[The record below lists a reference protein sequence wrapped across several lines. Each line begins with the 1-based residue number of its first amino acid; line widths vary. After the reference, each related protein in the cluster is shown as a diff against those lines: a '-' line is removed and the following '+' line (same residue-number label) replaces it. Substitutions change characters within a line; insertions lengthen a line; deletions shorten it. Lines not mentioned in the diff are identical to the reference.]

1 MRAAPDGVR
10 PAAAGSIYSIAG
22 GRIELS
28 ALAGSRTHRPHGA
41 FRNASRGR
49 ITLPVSKPIRVRH
62 FPLVPVTKSA
72 PVPQSSNAATWRRND
87 WKTIR
92 TLLPYLMEFKGRVT
106 LALLCLTAAKIANV
120 GVPLVMKE
128 IVDSLDA
135 KQAILVLPFALLAI
149 YGLLR
154 LSTTLFAELRDIV
167 FVRVAK
173 RAIRRVALQV
183 FRHLHSLSL
192 RFHLD
197 RQTGGVSRDIERG
210 TRGISTLLS
219 YMLFSI
225 IPVVIEFSLVAFVL
239 LAKFD
244 WRFMAITMGAVVI
257 YLGFTISV
265 TEWRMD
271 IRRRANELDAKAN
284 TRAIDSLLNYETVK
298 YFNNEEFEAK
308 RYDESLQ
315 KYESADVKN
324 EVSLGAL
331 NIGQSL
337 VIAVAVTALMILAA
351 QGVVGQKLTLGDL
364 VLVNGLLIQLY
375 IPLNFLGMVYRE
387 IKQSLVDM
395 DKMFRLLS
403 ENREVQDSAGAV
415 ELAAALPSVAFEKVD
430 FSYEPR
436 RTILHG
442 VSFEIPAG
450 HTVAVVGASGS
461 GKSTLARLLFRF
473 YDVSGGRIAI
483 NGTDIRN
490 VTQRSLRAAIG
501 IVPQDTVLFNDTIYY
516 NIAYGDPMATRD
528 QVIDAARS
536 AHIHDLIVSLP
547 DGYESMVGER
557 GLKLSGGEKQRVAIA
572 RALLKNPKIL
582 IFDEATSALDSK
594 SEKAIQAELKRLSAS
609 RTTLTI
615 AHRLS
620 TVIDADQILVMEAG
634 RIIERGSH
642 RDLLGQAGTYAH
654 MWTLQQE
661 EERAEEMAELTTG
674 AV

>member
-1 MRAAPDGVR
+1 
-10 PAAAGSIYSIAG
+10 
-22 GRIELS
+22 L
-28 ALAGSRTHRPHGA
+28 
-41 FRNASRGR
+41 N
-49 ITLPVSKPIRVRH
+49 
-62 FPLVPVTKSA
+62 KSA
-72 PVPQSSNAATWRRND
+72 SPRSPEAVVWRRND
-87 WKTIR
+87 WQTIR
-92 TLLPYLMEFKGRVT
+92 KLLPYLLEFKGRVA
-106 LALLCLTAAKIANV
+106 LSLLCLTTAKLANV

-128 IVDSLDA
+128 IVDRLDA
-135 KQAILVLPFALLAI
+135 TQAVLVLPFALLAI

-192 RFHLD
+192 RFHLE

-225 IPVVIEFSLVAFVL
+225 IPVVIEFTLVAFVL
-239 LAKFD
+239 VAKFD
-244 WRFMAITMGAVVI
+244 WRFMAITMGAVVV

-284 TRAIDSLLNYETVK
+284 SRAIDSLLNYETVK
-298 YFNNEEFEAK
+298 YFNNEDFEAD
-308 RYDESLQ
+308 RYDNSLQ

-324 EVSLGAL
+324 EASLGAL

-337 VIAVAVTALMILAA
+337 VIAIAVTSLMILAA
-351 QGVVGQKLTLGDL
+351 QGVVGKKLTLGDL

-395 DKMFRLLS
+395 DKMFRLLA
-403 ENREVQDSAGAV
+403 ENREIQDSPDAADLAP
-415 ELAAALPSVAFEKVD
+415 ELPTVRFEKVD

-436 RTILHG
+436 RSILHG

-461 GKSTLARLLFRF
+461 GKSTLARLMFRF
-473 YDVSGGRIAI
+473 YDVGGGRIAI
-483 NGTDIRN
+483 NGVDIRD
-490 VTQRSLRAAIG
+490 VTQKSLRAAIG

-516 NIAYGDPMATRD
+516 NIAYGNTHASRD
-528 QVIDAARS
+528 QVLEAARS
-536 AHIHDLIVSLP
+536 AHIHDLIESLP

-594 SEKAIQAELKRLSAS
+594 SEKAIQSELRRISAS

-620 TVIDADQILVMEAG
+620 TVIDANEILVMEAG
-634 RIIERGSH
+634 RIIERGNH
-642 RDLLGQAGTYAH
+642 RDLLAQAGSYAH
-654 MWTLQQE
+654 MWALQLE
-661 EERAEEMAELTTG
+661 EERAVKKAELTEG
-674 AV
+674 LV